1 MKKLNSLFKTFAVII
16 LMMAPMVFQA
26 KNHDVRGMAKHI
38 DKVYISATPE
48 ILEVKG
54 NTITVT
60 INAEFPA
67 RYFHK
72 KAVMNITPVLVYED
86 GETELPSMN
95 FIGEKVSGDGVV
107 VSKKY
112 GGSYSYTMTIPYDD
126 EMYNSLL
133 IVEPLVYKFKEVV
146 HPNNQKIKDNAEFA
160 AANAFLVA
168 EGVINTAQHIDKT
181 ALKTAYTNPKME
193 QKHVVT
199 DMGDIF
205 FRVNSDAINW
215 AVPLNKEA
223 KNRTAVNDLM
233 SHIIQGWNI
242 EDIEIIGWAS
252 PEGSM
257 KYNKDLS
264 NKRAKMTEDFMKKRL
279 ASLSAHKNSKVSYE
293 NVNDI
298 HFATKGNGADWDGL
312 MKAIEKSNIKD
323 KTKILNTLKNQTPEQ
338 RVAQLN
344 KYIQQYPEFEKSI
357 LPSLRRTIINVNTI
371 EPMMTD
377 EQITKAC
384 INNPQSL
391 SCDQMMY
398 AATLVKELKNKEM
411 IYLTAIET
419 YPNQAEPYCNAGAVA
434 IEKGNTKHAKQ
445 LLRQAIEIDD
455 LLAEAY
461 NNLGVVAIFENDYAT
476 AEAMLKQAKKLGVN
490 TDYNDGVVYINKGN
504 YDKAVK
510 LMTKNNPNCDYNV
523 ALAQTLDKKYTIAEE
538 TVKCLEENGKTL
550 YLHAVIASRTKDV
563 EKSLKHLAKAIKKD
577 SKLKNIAKHDME
589 FAYLQDNPD
598 FIALVE

>member
-384 INNPQSL
+384 TNNPQSL

>member
-86 GETELPSMN
+86 GETELPPMN

-107 VSKKY
+107 VSKRY
-112 GGSYSYTMTIPYDD
+112 GGTYSYTMTIPYDD

-146 HPNNQKIKDNAEFA
+146 YPDNQKIKENAEFA
-160 AANAFLVA
+160 STNAFLVA
-168 EGVINTAQHIDKT
+168 EGVINTAQRIDKS
-181 ALKTAYTNPKME
+181 ALKTAYANPEME

-199 DMGDIF
+199 DVGDIF

-233 SHIIQGWNI
+233 SHIMQGWNI
-242 EDIEIIGWAS
+242 DDIEIIGWAS

-264 NKRAKMTEDFMKKRL
+264 NKRAKMTEDFMKRRL
-279 ASLSAHKNSKVSYE
+279 ASLSAQKNSKVSFK

-323 KTKILNTLKNQTPEQ
+323 KTKIINTLKNQTPEQ

-357 LPSLRRTIINVNTI
+357 LPPLRRTIVNVNTI

-384 INNPQSL
+384 TNNPQSL

-434 IEKGNTKHAKQ
+434 FEKGNTKHAKQ

-461 NNLGVVAIFENDYAT
+461 NNLGVVAIFENDYET

-490 TDYNDGVVYINKGN
+490 TNYNDGVVNINKGN
-504 YDKAVK
+504 YDKAIK
-510 LMTKNNPNCDYNV
+510 LMTKDNPNCDYNV

-550 YLHAVIASRTKDV
+550 YLHAIIASRTKDV
-563 EKSLKHLAKAIKKD
+563 DKSLKHLAKAIKKD
-577 SKLKNIAKHDME
+577 SKLKNMAKHDME

>member
-181 ALKTAYTNPKME
+181 SLKTAYTNPEME

-344 KYIQQYPEFEKSI
+344 KYIQQYPEFENSI

-384 INNPQSL
+384 TNNPQSL